1 MRILIFLFSIF
12 IVTLMSVVAQD
23 DTDTQNVKESKRIIF
38 DFGINWPK
46 GFYFSSS
53 AQVDDNDKIN
63 TFSIGI
69 YSGKK
74 SVEVAHLPLAEYNY
88 ILQGLLRILREGKK
102 IEVSGSCGRGYS
114 WSELGKR
121 YCYFLQEKEKKDLY
135 EWYTL
140 AENFIWMKKERG
152 VASQNTTPR

>member
-1 MRILIFLFSIF
+1 MQMRILIFLFSIF

-74 SVEVAHLPLAEYNY
+74 SVEVDHLPLAEYNY

-102 IEVSGSCGRGYS
+102 I
-114 WSELGKR
+114 
-121 YCYFLQEKEKKDLY
+121 
-135 EWYTL
+135 
-140 AENFIWMKKERG
+140 
-152 VASQNTTPR
+152 